1 MKTIIAL
8 KRQTLLMTGIGE
20 KAPATKANILVREVI
35 VIEGP
40 ACFRAFLIRSS
51 GENFN
56 DC

>member
-1 MKTIIAL
+1 
-8 KRQTLLMTGIGE
+8 MTGIGE